1 MEEFDFYFEQ
11 KASVWF
17 TTYFTIKAENAEE
30 AREKAKKFILRGDHC
45 DYEWHQGDVIELL
58 PVHQNCDQP
67 TEELYEQRSGDII
80 WHNAEFDQ

>member
-1 MEEFDFYFEQ
+1 MEEFDFYLEQ

-17 TTYFTIKAENAEE
+17 RTHFSIRAENEEE
-30 AREKAKKFILRGDHC
+30 AREQAKKYVLRGDHTIH
-45 DYEWHQGDVIELL
+45 DWHQGDIIELL

-80 WHNAEFDQ
+80 WHNAQFDQ